1 MASYDLTDKVAVVTG
16 GAQGIGFATAR
27 TLHDHGAK
35 VAILDLRREDAERA
49 AAEIDP
55 NRAMGLATDVTDRD
69 ALTAAVEAIV
79 ERFGGIDVLV
89 ANAGVVTHPAT
100 AAAMDPDA
108 FERVIDVNLYGV
120 WRSVHAVLPEVT
132 RRQGHIVVIASVY
145 AFTIGMGA
153 MPYAISKAGVEQ
165 LGRALRAELAP
176 HGASASVAY
185 FGFIDTHMV
194 HEALDE
200 DPISARMLGTFPR
213 FLHKRLPPS
222 AAGRAIVRGIERRQ
236 PRIIR
241 PHRWIFMSTF
251 RGLLN
256 PLIDARVERDAEA
269 KSIILELDGRKGE
282 ARLTAGPEEPKV
294 LEPPRFS

>member
-1 MASYDLTDKVAVVTG
+1 MASYDLRDKVALVTG

-27 TLHDHGAK
+27 ELHGHGAK
-35 VAILDLRREDAERA
+35 VAILDLWLESAEIA
-49 AAEIDP
+49 VAEIDP
-55 NRAMGLATDVTDRD
+55 NRCMALAADVTDRD
-69 ALTAAVEAIV
+69 ALAAAVEQIV
-79 ERFGGIDVLV
+79 GRFGGLDVLV
-89 ANAGVVTHPAT
+89 ANAGVAHHPAT
-100 AAAMDPDA
+100 ATAIDPAA
-108 FERVIDVNLYGV
+108 FERVIDVNLLGV
-120 WRSVHAVLPEVT
+120 WRSVHAVLPEVI
-132 RRQGHIVVIASVY
+132 RRQGHIVVISSIY
-145 AFTIGMGA
+145 AFSLGVGT

-194 HEALDE
+194 QEAIDE
-200 DPISARMLGTFPR
+200 DPLSAEMLNQAPR
-213 FLHKRLPPS
+213 FLRKRLPPS

-256 PLIDARVERDAEA
+256 PLIDARIERDENA
-269 KSIILELDGRKGE
+269 KKIVLELDARKGE
-282 ARLTAGPEEPKV
+282 ARLTAGAAEPKV